1 MTNTNRYTRFKKKHD
16 WKWIN
21 LNNWVWEQCVSLI
34 YQFLA
39 EEYQTNLVGKVGNA
53 NQRPFKL
60 DKLMEGWKTY
70 EGLEGIETWDIIV
83 SKTLWGKYWHIG
95 LYDHEVNK
103 NTIAVFNQNWWPAW
117 VKQPWDECRV
127 QNYKKSNYQYF
138 IRYTPQMNTRDDEL
152 KRAQQVI
159 TSLELAIAI
168 LNQTQT
174 TNTLIEDITNEI
186 QELIN
191 QAQIYLNSL

>member
-1 MTNTNRYTRFKKKHD
+1 MNNQSRYVRFKNKHNG
-16 WKWIN
+16 KRIN
-21 LNNWVWEQCVSLI
+21 LNNWVGEQCVSLV
-34 YQFLA
+34 YQFLF

-53 NQRPFKL
+53 NMRPYKL
-60 DKLMEGWKTY
+60 DQVMEGRETHK
-70 EGLEGIETWDIIV
+70 GLEGVEMGDIVV
-83 SKTLWGKYWHIG
+83 STTLGGQYWHIG

-138 IRYTPQMNTRDDEL
+138 IRYKYPMNTRDDEI

-159 TSLELAIAI
+159 TSLEIAVAV
-168 LNQTQT
+168 LKQTQT
-174 TNTLIEDITNEI
+174 TNTLLEDLVGEI